1 MFSITTQKELR
12 DEFWLRHPQF
22 MRLGRTKQNG
32 YNATIRSFWVDFV
45 DRQNRDGN
53 ISDSLADRATL

>member
-1 MFSITTQKELR
+1 MTTQKQLR
-12 DEFWLRHPQF
+12 AEFWSQHPQF
-22 MRLGRTKQNG
+22 TRRGRTKQNG

>member
-1 MFSITTQKELR
+1 MTTQKELR
-12 DEFWLRHPQF
+12 AEFWLRHPQF

-32 YNATIRSFWVDFV
+32 YNATIRSSWVDFI
-45 DRQNRDGN
+45 DQQHRSGN